1 MFSSRKIKK
10 IQALEILDS
19 RGNPT
24 LEVQVILK
32 NGIIGKA
39 MVPSGASTGS
49 HEALELRDN
58 DKKRFGGK
66 GVLKAIKHV
75 NAEINFLLK
84 NLDVTKQQDIDK
96 LMIKLDDSDN
106 KENLGANAML
116 GVSLACADAGAKAMN
131 LPLYKYLRQI
141 YTIHF
146 KVFRLPRPMMNV
158 LNGGKH
164 ADWATDIQEFMIVPK
179 AGSMAK
185 RVQIG
190 SEVFHSLS
198 KVLKEKNLPIMV
210 GDEGG
215 FAPKLKK
222 NEMALDFITQAIRKA
237 GYKVGKEVDL
247 AIDAAASEFYSSSKK
262 VYKVNGKKFSSGRLI
277 GLYKKWVKKYKL
289 ISIEDG
295 LAEDDWQGWRTM
307 NKKLGIEIML
317 IGDDLFV
324 TNSERLQK
332 GINIQAAN
340 AILIKP
346 NQIGTLTETITTI
359 YLAKMNNYKVIISHR
374 SGETSD
380 TFISD
385 LAVAVNAEFIKAGSL
400 SRGERVAKYNR
411 LLEIEQELS
420 K

>member
-10 IQALEILDS
+10 IHALEILDS

-24 LEVQVILK
+24 IEVQVLLK
-32 NGIIGKA
+32 NGIMGKA

-58 DKKRFGGK
+58 DKKRYSGK
-66 GVLKAIKHV
+66 GVQKAVKHV
-75 NAEINFLLK
+75 NTEINFLLK

-106 KENLGANAML
+106 KSNLGANAML

-146 KVFRLPRPMMNV
+146 KNFRLPRPMMNV

-164 ADWATDIQEFMIVPK
+164 ADWATDIQEFMIVPN
-179 AGSMAK
+179 AVSMAK

-190 SEVFHSLS
+190 SEIFHNLS
-198 KVLKEKNLPIMV
+198 KVLKDKKFSIMV

-222 NEMALDFITQAIRKA
+222 NEMALELITQAIKKA
-237 GYKVGKEVDL
+237 NYKVGKQVDL
-247 AIDAAASEFYSSSKK
+247 AIDSAASEFYSSSKK
-262 VYKVNGKKFSSGRLI
+262 AYKFNGKRMTSGRMI

-295 LAEDDWQGWRTM
+295 LAEDDWQSWRVLT
-307 NKKLGIEIML
+307 KRVGSKCML

-332 GINIQAAN
+332 GINIGAAN

-346 NQIGTLTETITTI
+346 NQIGTLTETISTI
-359 YLAKMNNYKVIISHR
+359 YLAKTNNYKVIISHR

-385 LAVAVNAEFIKAGSL
+385 LAVAVNAEFIKAGSM

-420 K
+420 